1 MQHISS
7 KEARTLYGLFQCRV
21 TRSPDG
27 LAYRQYSHDQH
38 DWVDYT
44 WQQVARIA
52 ERWRTALA
60 GEEFDPGDRVAILLT
75 NGLDWVA
82 FDQAALALGLVTV
95 PFYPGDTAENFAY
108 FLQDTGARLLLAQTA
123 DQWRAIRAAAPDL
136 PELRRVVVMEAIEPA
151 DKDDPLLRHLTD
163 WLPGTAGDDTVV
175 ETSPDDLATIIYTS
189 GTTGRP
195 KGVML
200 SHRNILCAIEAVLQA
215 VKGRSDD
222 VFISYLPLAHSL
234 ERTVGY
240 YLPMM
245 LGASIGYARST
256 QTLARDLMVI
266 RPTIF
271 MGVPRVFER
280 AFAAIK
286 DAASKNALR
295 SRLLSWTERLGWH
308 RFEAAQ
314 GRARKPGVLARVGWI
329 VLQRLVAARI
339 LARFGGRVRI
349 AVTGG
354 ARMSEQVERFF
365 ISLGLP
371 LLEGYGL
378 AEASSPICANL
389 LEDNLVG
396 SVGRPLNHAEVKTDP
411 TSGELL
417 VRSPGVML
425 GYWNQPDATRATM
438 DRGGWL
444 RTGDIA
450 ELIDGRVFI
459 RGRRKEILVTSTGE
473 NVPPGNLEAAMIVDP
488 LVKQVM
494 VVGDGRPYL
503 SALIVLEP
511 DEWRRFAAQHEVNP
525 DDRQIL
531 DSHEIRQIVL
541 DHLKPLL
548 APFPRYAQIRALHLS
563 LDEWTVES
571 GLTTTTMKLKR
582 GAIEKKFA
590 PSIDAL
596 YEGHTVP
603 SPGASSAV

>member
-1 MQHISS
+1 MEHIGSA
-7 KEARTLYGLFQCRV
+7 EAGTLFGLFQTRV
-21 TRSPDG
+21 ERSPEG
-27 LAYRQYSHDQH
+27 LAYRQYSPERG
-38 DWVDYT
+38 DWIDYS
-44 WQQVARIA
+44 WREVAHLT

-60 GEEFDPGDRVAILLT
+60 GESLDPGERVAILLD

-82 FDQAALALGLVTV
+82 FDVAALSLGLVTV
-95 PFYPGDTAENFAY
+95 PFYPSDTPDNFAF
-108 FLQDTGARLLLAQTA
+108 FLKDTGARLLLAQTA
-123 DQWRAIRAAAPDL
+123 DQWRAIRALAPDL
-136 PELRRVVVMEAIEPA
+136 PDLKRVVVAEPIGPVSV
-151 DKDDPLLRHLTD
+151 DDPLVQALLD
-163 WLPGTAGDDTVV
+163 WLPATAGNDQAVDTV
-175 ETSPDDLATIIYTS
+175 PDALATIIYTS

-200 SHRNILCAIEAVLQA
+200 SHRNILSAIEAVLQA
-215 VKGRSDD
+215 VKGVSDD
-222 VFISYLPLAHSL
+222 VFISYLPLAHSF

-256 QTLARDLMVI
+256 QTLAKDLLII

-286 DAASKNALR
+286 EKAGR
-295 SRLLSWTERLGWH
+295 SAVTARLLDWTERLGWR
-308 RFEAAQ
+308 RFEAVHA
-314 GRARKPGVLARVGWI
+314 RAAAPGLVARAAWFVLE
-329 VLQRLVAARI
+329 RLVAARI

-378 AEASSPICANL
+378 AEAASPICANL

-396 SVGRPLNHAEVKTDP
+396 SVGRPLNHAEVKTDS
-411 TSGELL
+411 SGELL

-425 GYWNQPDATRATM
+425 GYWNQPDATRATI
-438 DRGGWL
+438 DPDGWL

-450 ELIDGRVFI
+450 ELIDGRVHI

-503 SALIVLEP
+503 SALVVLEP
-511 DEWRRFAAQHEVNP
+511 DEWRRFAGPNGVDPA
-525 DDRQIL
+525 DRQIL
-531 DSHEIRQIVL
+531 DSQEVREMVL
-541 DHLKPLL
+541 ERLKPLL
-548 APFPRYAQIRALHLS
+548 APFPRYAQVRALHLT
-563 LDEWTVES
+563 LEEWTVES
-571 GLTTTTMKLKR
+571 GLATTTMKLKR
-582 GAIEKKFA
+582 SMIEKKYA
-590 PSIDAL
+590 AAIDAL
-596 YEGHTVP
+596 YEGHAMPAP
-603 SPGASSAV
+603 SASSTA

>member
-7 KEARTLYGLFQCRV
+7 TEARTLHGLFQHRV

-27 LAYRQYSHDQH
+27 VAYRQYSHDQH
-38 DWVDYT
+38 DWVDYS
-44 WQQVARIA
+44 WQEVGRIA

-60 GEEFDPGDRVAILLT
+60 GEGFDPGDRVAILLA

-108 FLQDTGARLLLAQTA
+108 FLQDTGARLLIAQTA
-123 DQWRAIRAAAPDL
+123 SQWRAIRAIAPDL
-136 PELRRVVVMEAIEPA
+136 PDLRRVVVMEAAELA
-151 DKDDPLLRHLTD
+151 ENDDPLMRSLMD
-163 WLPGTAGDDTVV
+163 WLPEKTGNVSIV

-200 SHRNILCAIEAVLQA
+200 SHRNILCAIEAVLEA
-215 VKGRSDD
+215 VKGRPDD

-286 DAASKNALR
+286 DTTAKHALQGW
-295 SRLLSWTERLGWH
+295 LLNWTERLGWR

-314 GRARKPGVLARVGWI
+314 GRARKPGFLARAGWF
-329 VLQRLVAARI
+329 VLQRLVADRI

-365 ISLGLP
+365 VSLGLP

-438 DRGGWL
+438 DPDGWL

-450 ELIDGRVFI
+450 ELIDGRVHI

-511 DEWRRFAAQHEVNP
+511 DEWRRFAAQHEISP

-541 DHLKPLL
+541 DHVKPLL

-582 GAIEKKFA
+582 GAIEKEFA
-590 PSIDAL
+590 ASIDAL

-603 SPGASSAV
+603 SPGASSAA